1 MGESGEKWEMLFL
14 GTYKHIIDEKNRLSL
29 PAKLV
34 NKFSNDV
41 VVASKGFEGCLELRS
56 REDFSVWSGQIL
68 SYSQNKKDSRILAR
82 QILANSSEL
91 ELDKANR
98 ILIPD
103 VLKKLANLKKNVIII
118 GLGNKLEVWDAKAY
132 AKFQAETNNKFEAV
146 AERIDD
152 EHANK

>member
-14 GTYKHIIDEKNRLSL
+14 GTYEHNIDDKNRLSL

-34 NKFSNDV
+34 GKFSNRI
-41 VVASKGFEGCLELRS
+41 VVASKGFENCIELRS
-56 REDFSVWSGQIL
+56 REDFEVYANKIL
-68 SYSQNKKDSRILAR
+68 SYSSNKKDSRILAR
-82 QILANSSEL
+82 QTLANSAEL

-103 VLKKLANLKKNVIII
+103 VLKKIGSLKKNVIII
-118 GLGNKLEVWDAKAY
+118 GLGNKLEIWDAKAY
-132 AKFQAETNNKFEAV
+132 AKFQAETDSKFEAV

-152 EHANK
+152 ETSNN

>member
-1 MGESGEKWEMLFL
+1 MLFL
-14 GTYKHIIDEKNRLSL
+14 GTYIHTIDEKNRLSL

-34 NKFSNDV
+34 DKFSHRIV
-41 VVASKGFEGCLELRS
+41 VVSKGFEGCLELRS
-56 REDFSVWSGQIL
+56 QEDFEIWSQKIL
-68 SYSQNKKDSRILAR
+68 SYSPNKKGSRILAR
-82 QILANSSEL
+82 QILANSSEI

-103 VLKKLANLKKNVIII
+103 VLTKLANLKKNVIII

-132 AKFQAETNNKFEAV
+132 AKFQAETDSKFEAV

-152 EHANK
+152 EANQQ

>member
-1 MGESGEKWEMLFL
+1 MLFL

-34 NKFSNDV
+34 SKFSKRI

-56 REDFSVWSGQIL
+56 QEDFEIWSGKVL
-68 SYSQNKKDSRILAR
+68 SYSQNKKGARVLAR

-98 ILIPD
+98 ILIPE
-103 VLKKLANLKKNVIII
+103 VLSKIANLKKNVIII

-132 AKFQAETNNKFEAV
+132 AKFQADTDDKFEEV
-146 AERIDD
+146 AEHIDD
-152 EHANK
+152 ETQK

>member
-1 MGESGEKWEMLFL
+1 MLFL

-34 NKFSNDV
+34 NNFSNDV

-56 REDFSVWSGQIL
+56 REDFDVWSGQIL

-132 AKFQAETNNKFEAV
+132 AKFQAETNSKFEAV

-152 EHANK
+152 EHTNK

>member
-1 MGESGEKWEMLFL
+1 MLFL

-34 NKFSNDV
+34 DKFSHRIV
-41 VVASKGFEGCLELRS
+41 VVSKGFEGCLELRNS
-56 REDFSVWSGQIL
+56 EDFEIWSKQIL
-68 SYSQNKKDSRILAR
+68 SYSQNKLDSRTLAR
-82 QILANSSEL
+82 QILANSNEI

-98 ILIPD
+98 ILIPET
-103 VLKKLANLKKNVIII
+103 LANLAKLKKDVIII

-132 AKFQAETNNKFEAV
+132 AKFQAETDSKFEEV

-152 EHANK
+152 EMQK

>member
-1 MGESGEKWEMLFL
+1 MLFL
-14 GTYKHIIDEKNRLSL
+14 GTYQHSIDDKNRLSL

-34 NKFSNDV
+34 AKFSNRV

-56 REDFSVWSGQIL
+56 VEDFANWSEKIL
-68 SYSQNKKDSRILAR
+68 SYSPNKKDSRILAR
-82 QILANSSEL
+82 QVLANSAEI

-98 ILIPD
+98 ILLPE
-103 VLKKLANLKKNVIII
+103 VLKKLASLNKNVVII

-132 AKFQAETNNKFEAV
+132 AKFTNETNDKFEEV

-152 EHANK
+152 EHASN

>member
-1 MGESGEKWEMLFL
+1 MLFL
-14 GTYKHIIDEKNRLSL
+14 GTYKHIIDDKNRLSL

-34 NKFSNDV
+34 EKFSRRI

-56 REDFSVWSGQIL
+56 QEDFELWSQKIL
-68 SYSQNKKDSRILAR
+68 SYSPNKKDSRILAR
-82 QILANSSEL
+82 QILANSSEI

-103 VLKKLANLKKNVIII
+103 VLTKLAKLHKNVIII

-132 AKFQAETNNKFEAV
+132 ERFQADTDSKFEAV

-152 EHANK
+152 ETPNK

>member
-1 MGESGEKWEMLFL
+1 MLFL
-14 GTYKHIIDEKNRLSL
+14 GTYEHVIDEKNRLSL

-34 NKFSNDV
+34 DKFSKRV

-56 REDFSVWSGQIL
+56 REDFEVWSNQIL
-68 SYSQNKKDSRILAR
+68 SYSQNKKDSRVLAR

-98 ILIPD
+98 ILIPE
-103 VLKKLANLKKNVIII
+103 VLAKIASLKKNVVII

-132 AKFQAETNNKFEAV
+132 SKFKSDTDSKFEAV

-152 EHANK
+152 GDKK

>member
-1 MGESGEKWEMLFL
+1 MLFL